1 MHAMIRTQGRRDGL
15 LRGLGRP
22 AAAAILLALAAL
34 LAWPETA
41 RAQNATG
48 LPIIVGTTK
57 VGDTLTA
64 DTFGISDTD
73 GPASPSFSYEWLA
86 AGTVISGATSQTYTI
101 QMAQLGQQLAVRV
114 SFTDGA
120 GNLETLTSQS
130 TVAVDQ
136 RPTGRPHMIN
146 LGAGTVREP
155 RVGDLLANLLDSFY
169 LPIEDPDGP
178 GNLAWAREHYQSY
191 WWLADDVPV
200 YNAQA
205 YSLTAAEVGKRMKLR
220 FTFTDG
226 AGVVETVDSELS
238 GTVRWR
244 LAAFGEPTI
253 TGIYRVGD
261 TLTADYSEIID
272 LDGYDTTSLTYQW
285 FANDVAITGATS
297 KTFTLTAAQQA
308 KRIKVRVS
316 FTDGAGDNETPTS
329 AQTGAVRAAGTEN
342 EPATGTPA
350 VSGTVR
356 PGWTVTANT
365 DGISDSH
372 GLTRP
377 RYRYQWLAD
386 GVAITGATSKT
397 YTLAAAQ
404 QGKRIS
410 VRVTFTDDGGFAET
424 STSPQTE
431 AALGGSPP
439 EGAPDITG
447 RSRVGDTLTAI
458 TGRISDADGVKRS
471 TLTYQWLAD
480 GVAITGAT
488 SRTYTLAAAQEEKRI
503 SVRVTFEDDGGTT
516 ETLTS
521 PATGKVLAPPTANQN
536 PTGRPAISGTVK
548 VGQTLTTNTGGIA
561 DADGLTRPRYVYQ
574 WLADDAV
581 ISGRTAKAY
590 TVTSSEVG
598 KLLKVRVSFT
608 DDGGTVETLTS
619 EATVA
624 VPSAGASAGDI
635 RLIDNRLLIFRDGA
649 WGAVC
654 EDGLT
659 STTERQLAEVVC
671 RQLGH
676 MGGEYVD
683 ELEYVRIN
691 HPIHMTNVNCTG
703 AETRLDNCRFS
714 TDVRCDH
721 REDVGV
727 RCTTETTPLVPA
739 NQAPVGLPTITGTAR
754 VGQTLTAD
762 TSEMS
767 DPDGPEE
774 LEFTYQWLAA
784 GNSISNA
791 TAATYTIQA
800 TDLNKSLTVQ
810 VSFTDDGGAVETL
823 TSAGTSA
830 VAAHVQMSSVAVTVT
845 IRAVSPT
852 PAAVEGGSK
861 AVVPVD
867 VIPAPNGAVLVPITA
882 TGSDGAGAGD
892 FTISPTTLTFNSGDT
907 SKNVTVTAVDDQ
919 VDDDGET
926 VTLGF
931 GTLPSNASIARAL
944 VTTLTV
950 GLTDNDERGVEV
962 SEESVTVLEGGSASY
977 TVALDTEPTGTV
989 TVRVTTDLSGTD
1001 VTVSPAALTFTAAN
1015 WGTAQALTV
1024 SAEEDDGDTLDD
1036 PVTLTHA
1043 VSGGDYESETA
1054 SSVTV
1059 TITDNDRPSVSIA
1072 DASGGESAGSLRFA
1086 VSLDIPSSREVT
1098 VGYETA
1104 DDTAEAGTDY
1114 TAASGTLTFAA
1125 GATGPQ
1131 TITVEVTEDGVDEGE
1146 GETFTVAL
1154 KSPANAVL
1162 GDASAEGNIEDDDE
1176 RGVEVSEE
1184 SVTVLEGGS
1193 ASYTVALESE
1203 PTGAVTV
1210 RVTTDLSGTDVTVS
1224 PAALTFTAA
1233 NWGTA
1238 QALTVS
1244 AEEDD
1249 GDALDD
1255 DPVTLTH
1262 AVSGGDYGGETASSV
1277 TVTITENDG
1286 PSVSI
1291 ADASGGESAGSL
1303 RFAVSLD
1310 IPSSR
1315 EVTVGYETADD
1326 TAEAGTDYT
1335 AASGTLTFAAGA
1347 TGPQTITVEVTEDGV
1362 DEGEGETFT
1371 VALKSPANAALGDA
1385 SAEGNIEDDD
1395 ERGVEV
1401 SEESVTVLEGG
1412 SASYTVA
1419 LESEP
1424 TGTVTVRVTTDLS
1437 GTDVTVSAAAL
1448 TFTAANWGTA
1458 QALTVSA
1465 EEDDGDALDDDPVTL
1480 THAVSGGDYGGET
1493 ASSVTVT
1500 ITENDGPSVSIA
1512 DASGGESAG
1521 SLRFA
1526 VSLDIPSSRAVTV
1539 GYETADDTAEAGTD
1553 YTAASGTLTFAA
1565 GATGPQTITVEVTE
1579 DGVDEG
1585 EGETFTVALRSPTN
1599 AVLGDASAEGNIEDD
1614 DERGVEVSEESVT
1627 VLEGGSASYTVALE
1641 SEPTGTV
1648 TVRVTTDLSG
1658 TDVTVSPAALTFT
1671 AANWGTAQA
1680 LTVSAEEDDG
1690 DALDDDPV
1698 TLTHAVSGGDYGGET
1713 ASSVTVTITENDGP
1727 SVSIADASGGESAGS
1742 LPFAVSLDI
1751 PSSKLVTVGYATA
1764 DDTAAAGTDYTA
1776 ASGTLTFAAGATGP
1790 QTITVEVTEDGV
1802 DEGEGETFTVALK
1815 SPTNVALGDASA
1827 EGNIEDD
1834 DERGVEVSE
1843 ESVTVLEGG
1852 SASYTVALESE
1863 PTGTVTVRVTTDLS
1877 GTDVTVSPAALTFTA
1892 ANWGTAQALTVSAE
1906 EDDGD
1911 ALDDDPVTLTHA
1923 VSGGDYGG
1931 ETASSVTVTIT
1942 ENDRPSVSIADAS
1955 GGESAGSLRFAVSL
1969 DIPSSREVTVGYE
1982 TADDTAAAG
1991 TDYTAASGTLTF
2003 AAGATGPQT
2012 ITVEVT
2018 EDGVDEGEGE
2028 TFTVALKSP
2037 ANAALGDASAE
2048 GNIEDDDERGVEV
2061 SEESVTVLEGGSA
2074 SYTVALE
2081 SEPTGTVTVRVTTDL
2096 SGTDVTVSPAAL
2108 TFTAA
2113 NWGTAQALTVSAEE
2127 DDGDAL
2133 DDDPVTLTH
2142 AVSGGDYGGETA
2154 SSVTVTITEND
2165 GPSVSIADASGGESA
2180 GSLRFAVSLDI
2191 PSSREVTVGY
2201 ETADDTAE
2209 AGTDYTAA
2217 SGTLTFAAGA
2227 TGPQTI
2233 TVEVTEDG
2241 VDEGEGETFTVAL
2254 RSPANAALGDASAE
2268 GNIED
2273 DDERGVEVSASRVT
2287 VSEGGSASYTV
2298 ALESEPTGAV
2308 TVRVTTDLSGT
2319 DVGVSPAALTFTA
2332 ANWGTAQAL
2341 TVSAEEDDD
2350 TTSEPEVTLSH
2361 EASGG
2366 DYGGESVAGVL
2377 VTVIENDV
2385 SVLAAADAAGVESD
2399 GVLRFEVSLSLASSD
2414 AVTVEYATA
2423 NGTAAAGTD
2432 YTAASGT
2439 VTFAAGT
2446 AGTQTIEVTVTDD
2459 EVDEALEAFTLELS
2473 NAMNAQ
2479 VGDASAKGSIEDDDE
2494 RGVSLSEERVTVP
2507 EGGSASYM
2515 VVLASQPTADVTV
2528 TVTVPSGTDVTAA
2541 PGRLTFT
2548 AANWGTAQTVAVSA
2562 AEDDGDALDDLEVAL
2577 EHAVS
2582 GGDYGGETV
2591 PGVLVAVEENDRP
2604 EVSIADAGAAEGAG
2618 VVRFAVRLNIPSS
2631 REVTVNYATADGT
2644 AEAGADYTAASGT
2657 VTFAAGE
2664 TERVVEV
2671 SIADDQVDEDPA
2683 DGAVAETFTVTLSGP
2698 SASAEL
2704 GEAPSAEGSIED
2716 DDERGVSLSR
2726 GRLTVTEGRSESY
2739 TVVLGSKPVAEVM
2752 VTVRVPSGAGVT
2764 VRPGRLTFTP
2774 ANWSE
2779 AQRVTVSGVEDEN
2792 AVAEPAVT
2800 LAHGASGGDYE
2811 DETVPGV
2818 LVTVIETDVPTLVI
2832 ADASGLESAG
2842 VLGFVVSLSTAT
2854 GRAVT
2859 VGYETADDTAEAGTD
2874 YTAAS
2879 GTLTFAAGATGPQTI
2894 TVEVTEDGVDEGEG
2908 ETFTVALRSPT
2919 NAVLGDAS
2927 AEGNIEDDDERG
2939 VEVSEESVTVL
2950 EGGSA
2955 SYTVALES
2963 EPTGAVTVRVTT
2975 DLSGT
2980 DVTVSPAAL
2989 TFTAANWGTAQALT
3003 VSAEEDD
3010 GDALDDDPVTLT
3022 HAVSG
3027 GDYGGETAS
3036 SVTVTITE
3044 NDGPSVSIADASGGE
3059 SAGSLRF
3066 AVSLDIP
3073 SSREVTV
3080 GYETADD
3087 TAEAGTDYTA
3097 ASGTLTFAAGAT
3109 GPQTI
3114 TVEVT
3119 EDGVDE
3125 GEGETFTVALKSPAN
3140 AVLGDASAEGN
3151 IEDDDERGVEVSEES
3166 VTVLEGGSASYT
3178 VALESEPT
3186 GAVTVRVTT
3195 DLSGTDVTVS
3205 PAALTFTAAN
3215 WGTAQALTVSAEE
3228 DDGDALDD
3236 DPVTLTHAVSGGDYG
3251 GETASSVT
3259 VTITE
3264 NDGPSVSIADASG
3277 GESAG
3282 SLRFAVSLDIP
3293 SSREVTVG
3301 YETADDTAE
3310 AGTDYTAASGTL
3322 TFAAG
3327 ATGSQTITVEVTEDG
3342 VDEGEGETFTVAL
3355 RSPTNAV
3362 LGDASAEGNIEDD
3375 DERGVEVSEESVTV
3389 LEGGSASYT
3398 VALESEPTG
3407 TVTVRVTTDLSGT
3420 DVTVSPAALTFTAA
3434 NWGTAQALTV
3444 SAEEDDGDA
3453 LDDDPVTLT
3462 HAVSGGDY
3470 GGETA
3475 SSVTVT
3481 ITENDGPSVSIADAS
3496 GGESAGSLR
3505 FAVSL
3510 DIPSSRAV
3518 TVGYETA
3525 DDTAEAG
3532 TDYTAASGT
3541 LTFAA
3546 GATGPQTITVEVTED
3561 GVDEGE
3567 GETFTVALRSPTNA
3581 VLGDANATGTIK
3593 DEDESVA
3600 PNTPPRVVRDIEQQ
3614 GLTAGG
3620 EPAAVDVSGV
3630 FEDAEGD
3637 ELTYTASSADPGVAT
3652 VRVSGT
3658 TVTVVAVG
3666 AGRAQVT
3673 VTATDAEG
3681 SNTGASQSFV
3691 AVVSLA
3697 VGAVEVTPAAGGGAV
3712 VAYAGATGPAVRIE
3726 VPAGAGGSSRL
3737 DTDGDGDLDV
3747 EDNLPTVRA
3756 VTETEVPEVPTAL
3769 RVRVDTGSAVDI
3781 ELPEGATAG
3790 GATVRVCLATS
3801 LDGEGLTLYRYDAE
3815 AGEWQGLEST
3825 VEERGEQRFVCAD
3838 VGDFSVFVVFQER
3851 GAVADVNGDGEVSG
3865 DDALVMYYV
3874 YTLGDLLEVERFRRT
3889 LLEGRAGQANPSDAD
3904 LVVMV
3909 REAKAWRD
3917 AGAAAGG
3924 DVNGDGE
3931 VSGDDAL
3938 VMYYVYTLG
3947 DLLEVERFRRTLL
3960 EGRAGQANPSDA
3972 DLVEMVRKAK
3982 ALRDAAG

>member
-1 MHAMIRTQGRRDGL
+1 MNAMIRTQGRRDGL

-22 AAAAILLALAAL
+22 AAAAILLVLAAL

-48 LPIIVGTTK
+48 LPIIVGTAK

-64 DTFGISDTD
+64 DTSGISDTD

-86 AGTVISGATSQTYTI
+86 ADTVISGATSPTYTI
-101 QMAQLGQQLAVRV
+101 QLAQLGQQLAVRV

-136 RPTGRPHMIN
+136 RPTGRPRMIN

-191 WWLADDVPV
+191 WWLADDVPL

-205 YSLTAAEVGKRMKLR
+205 YRLTAAEAGKRMKLT

-316 FTDGAGDNETPTS
+316 FTDGAGDNETSTS

-365 DGISDSH
+365 DGISDSD

-471 TLTYQWLAD
+471 TFTYQWLAD

-488 SRTYTLAAAQEEKRI
+488 SRTYTLAAAQEAKRI

-521 PATGKVLAPPTANQN
+521 PATGKVLAAGTANQN
-536 PTGRPAISGTVK
+536 PTGRPAISGTVE

-598 KLLKVRVSFT
+598 KRLKVRVKFT

-649 WGAVC
+649 WGTVC
-654 EDGLT
+654 DDGLT

-683 ELEYVRIN
+683 ELDYFRIN

-714 TDVRCDH
+714 TDVDCDH

-727 RCTTETTPLVPA
+727 RCTSETTPLVPA

-977 TVALDTEPTGTV
+977 TVALESEPTGTV

-1072 DASGGESAGSLRFA
+1072 DASGGESARSLRFA

-1104 DDTAEAGTDY
+1104 DDTAVAGTDY

-1154 KSPANAVL
+1154 RSPTNAVL

-1193 ASYTVALESE
+1193 ASYTVVLESE

-1233 NWGTA
+1233 NW
-1238 QALTVS
+1238 
-1244 AEEDD
+1244 
-1249 GDALDD
+1249 
-1255 DPVTLTH
+1255 
-1262 AVSGGDYGGETASSV
+1262 
-1277 TVTITENDG
+1277 
-1286 PSVSI
+1286 
-1291 ADASGGESAGSL
+1291 
-1303 RFAVSLD
+1303 R
-1310 IPSSR
+1310 
-1315 EVTVGYETADD
+1315 
-1326 TAEAGTDYT
+1326 
-1335 AASGTLTFAAGA
+1335 
-1347 TGPQTITVEVTEDGV
+1347 
-1362 DEGEGETFT
+1362 
-1371 VALKSPANAALGDA
+1371 
-1385 SAEGNIEDDD
+1385 
-1395 ERGVEV
+1395 
-1401 SEESVTVLEGG
+1401 
-1412 SASYTVA
+1412 
-1419 LESEP
+1419 
-1424 TGTVTVRVTTDLS
+1424 
-1437 GTDVTVSAAAL
+1437 
-1448 TFTAANWGTA
+1448 TA

-1565 GATGPQTITVEVTE
+1565 GATGSQTITVEVTE

-1585 EGETFTVALRSPTN
+1585 EGETFTVALRSPAN

-1641 SEPTGTV
+1641 SEPTGAV
-1648 TVRVTTDLSG
+1648 TVRVTTELSG
-1658 TDVTVSPAALTFT
+1658 TDVTVSPAGLTFT

-1690 DALDDDPV
+1690 DALDDD
-1698 TLTHAVSGGDYGGET
+1698 S
-1713 ASSVTVTITENDGP
+1713 
-1727 SVSIADASGGESAGS
+1727 
-1742 LPFAVSLDI
+1742 
-1751 PSSKLVTVGYATA
+1751 
-1764 DDTAAAGTDYTA
+1764 
-1776 ASGTLTFAAGATGP
+1776 
-1790 QTITVEVTEDGV
+1790 
-1802 DEGEGETFTVALK
+1802 
-1815 SPTNVALGDASA
+1815 
-1827 EGNIEDD
+1827 
-1834 DERGVEVSE
+1834 
-1843 ESVTVLEGG
+1843 
-1852 SASYTVALESE
+1852 
-1863 PTGTVTVRVTTDLS
+1863 
-1877 GTDVTVSPAALTFTA
+1877 
-1892 ANWGTAQALTVSAE
+1892 
-1906 EDDGD
+1906 
-1911 ALDDDPVTLTHA
+1911 VTLTHA

-1991 TDYTAASGTLTF
+1991 TDYTASSGTLTF

-2081 SEPTGTVTVRVTTDL
+2081 SEPTVAVTVRVTTDL
-2096 SGTDVTVSPAAL
+2096 SGTDVTVSPAGL

-2142 AVSGGDYGGETA
+2142 AVSGGDYESETA

-2165 GPSVSIADASGGESA
+2165 GPSVSIADASGEESA

-2201 ETADDTAE
+2201 ETADDTAV

-2241 VDEGEGETFTVAL
+2241 VDEVATETFTVAL
-2254 RSPANAALGDASAE
+2254 RSPTNVVLGDASAE

-2273 DDERGVEVSASRVT
+2273 DDERGVEVSEESVT

-2319 DVGVSPAALTFTA
+2319 DVTVSPAGLTFTA

-2423 NGTAAAGTD
+2423 DGTAAAGTD

-2494 RGVSLSEERVTVP
+2494 RAVSLSEERVTVP
-2507 EGGSASYM
+2507 EGGSASYT

-2577 EHAVS
+2577 KHAVS

-2591 PGVLVAVEENDRP
+2591 PGMLVAVEENDRP

-2739 TVVLGSKPVAEVM
+2739 TVVLGSKPVAEVT

-2811 DETVPGV
+2811 DGTVPGV

-2874 YTAAS
+2874 YTASS

-3087 TAEAGTDYTA
+3087 TAAAGTDYTA

-3125 GEGETFTVALKSPAN
+3125 GEGETFTVALRSPTN

-3293 SSREVTVG
+3293 SSRAVTVG

-3327 ATGSQTITVEVTEDG
+3327 ATGS
-3342 VDEGEGETFTVAL
+3342 
-3355 RSPTNAV
+3355 
-3362 LGDASAEGNIEDD
+3362 
-3375 DERGVEVSEESVTV
+3375 
-3389 LEGGSASYT
+3389 
-3398 VALESEPTG
+3398 
-3407 TVTVRVTTDLSGT
+3407 
-3420 DVTVSPAALTFTAA
+3420 
-3434 NWGTAQALTV
+3434 
-3444 SAEEDDGDA
+3444 
-3453 LDDDPVTLT
+3453 
-3462 HAVSGGDY
+3462 
-3470 GGETA
+3470 
-3475 SSVTVT
+3475 
-3481 ITENDGPSVSIADAS
+3481 
-3496 GGESAGSLR
+3496 
-3505 FAVSL
+3505 
-3510 DIPSSRAV
+3510 
-3518 TVGYETA
+3518 
-3525 DDTAEAG
+3525 
-3532 TDYTAASGT
+3532 
-3541 LTFAA
+3541 
-3546 GATGPQTITVEVTED
+3546 QTITVEVTED

-3904 LVVMV
+3904 LVEMV

>member
-1 MHAMIRTQGRRDGL
+1 MNAMIRTQGRRDGL

-86 AGTVISGATSQTYTI
+86 ADTVISGATSPTYTI
-101 QMAQLGQQLAVRV
+101 QLAQLGQQLAVRV

-205 YSLTAAEVGKRMKLR
+205 YSLTAAEVGKRMKLT

-244 LAAFGEPTI
+244 LAASGEPTI
-253 TGIYRVGD
+253 TGLYRVGD

-272 LDGYDTTSLTYQW
+272 RDGYDTTSLTYQW
-285 FANDVAITGATS
+285 FANDVAITDATS

-350 VSGTVR
+350 VGGTVR
-356 PGWTVTANT
+356 PGWTATANT
-365 DGISDSH
+365 DGISDSD

-386 GVAITGATSKT
+386 GVAISGATSKT

-410 VRVTFTDDGGFAET
+410 VRVIFTDDGGYVET

-447 RSRVGDTLTAI
+447 RSQVGDTLTAI
-458 TGRISDADGVKRS
+458 TGRISDADGVNRS
-471 TLTYQWLAD
+471 TVTYQWLAD

-521 PATGKVLAPPTANQN
+521 PATGKVLAAATANQN
-536 PTGRPAISGTVK
+536 PTGRPTISGTVK

-574 WLADDAV
+574 WLADDAA
-581 ISGRTAKAY
+581 ILGRTAKAY

-598 KLLKVRVSFT
+598 KRLKVRVNFT

-624 VPSAGASAGDI
+624 VPSAGASAGDV
-635 RLIDNRLLIFRDGA
+635 RLLDNRLLIFRDGA

-654 EDGLT
+654 DDGLN

-683 ELEYVRIN
+683 YLNPDPTYR
-691 HPIHMTNVNCTG
+691 PIHMTNVNCTG
-703 AETRLDNCRFS
+703 AETRLDNCGFS
-714 TDVRCDH
+714 TNVRCDH
-721 REDVGV
+721 RTDVGV
-727 RCTTETTPLVPA
+727 RCTAETTPIVPA

-762 TSEMS
+762 TSEIS

-907 SKNVTVTAVDDQ
+907 SRNVTVTAVDDQ

-931 GTLPSNASIARAL
+931 GTLPSNASIVRAL

-950 GLTDNDERGVEV
+950 GLTDNDERGVSV
-962 SEESVTVLEGGSASY
+962 SASSVTVLEGGSASY

-1104 DDTAEAGTDY
+1104 DDTAAAGTDY

-1125 GATGPQ
+1125 GETGPQ
-1131 TITVEVTEDGVDEGE
+1131 TIAVEVTEDGVDEGE

-1203 PTGAVTV
+1203 PTGTVTV

-1224 PAALTFTAA
+1224 PAGLTFTAA

-1244 AEEDD
+1244 AEEDDGDALDDDPVTLTHAVSGGDYGMETASSVTVTITENDGPSVSIADASGGESAGSLRFAVSLDIPSSREVTVGYETADDTAAAGTDYTAASGTLTFAAGATGPQTIAVEVTEDGVDEGEGETFTVALRSPANAVLGDASAEGNIEDDDERGVEVSEESVTVLEGGRASYTVALESEPTGTVTVRVTTDLSGTDVTVSPAGLTFTAANWGTAQALTVSAAEDD

-1326 TAEAGTDYT
+1326 TAAAGTDYP

-1347 TGPQTITVEVTEDGV
+1347 TGSQTITVEVTEDGV

-1371 VALKSPANAALGDA
+1371 VALRSPANAVLGDA

-1419 LESEP
+1419 LDTEP
-1424 TGTVTVRVTTDLS
+1424 TGAVTVRVTTDLS
-1437 GTDVTVSAAAL
+1437 GTDVTVSPAGL

-1465 EEDDGDALDDDPVTL
+1465 AEDDGDALDDDPVTL

-1521 SLRFA
+1521 SL
-1526 VSLDIPSSRAVTV
+1526 
-1539 GYETADDTAEAGTD
+1539 G
-1553 YTAASGTLTFAA
+1553 
-1565 GATGPQTITVEVTE
+1565 
-1579 DGVDEG
+1579 
-1585 EGETFTVALRSPTN
+1585 
-1599 AVLGDASAEGNIEDD
+1599 
-1614 DERGVEVSEESVT
+1614 
-1627 VLEGGSASYTVALE
+1627 
-1641 SEPTGTV
+1641 
-1648 TVRVTTDLSG
+1648 
-1658 TDVTVSPAALTFT
+1658 
-1671 AANWGTAQA
+1671 
-1680 LTVSAEEDDG
+1680 
-1690 DALDDDPV
+1690 
-1698 TLTHAVSGGDYGGET
+1698 
-1713 ASSVTVTITENDGP
+1713 
-1727 SVSIADASGGESAGS
+1727 
-1742 LPFAVSLDI
+1742 
-1751 PSSKLVTVGYATA
+1751 
-1764 DDTAAAGTDYTA
+1764 
-1776 ASGTLTFAAGATGP
+1776 
-1790 QTITVEVTEDGV
+1790 
-1802 DEGEGETFTVALK
+1802 
-1815 SPTNVALGDASA
+1815 
-1827 EGNIEDD
+1827 
-1834 DERGVEVSE
+1834 
-1843 ESVTVLEGG
+1843 
-1852 SASYTVALESE
+1852 
-1863 PTGTVTVRVTTDLS
+1863 
-1877 GTDVTVSPAALTFTA
+1877 
-1892 ANWGTAQALTVSAE
+1892 
-1906 EDDGD
+1906 
-1911 ALDDDPVTLTHA
+1911 
-1923 VSGGDYGG
+1923 
-1931 ETASSVTVTIT
+1931 
-1942 ENDRPSVSIADAS
+1942 
-1955 GGESAGSLRFAVSL
+1955 
-1969 DIPSSREVTVGYE
+1969 
-1982 TADDTAAAG
+1982 
-1991 TDYTAASGTLTF
+1991 
-2003 AAGATGPQT
+2003 
-2012 ITVEVT
+2012 
-2018 EDGVDEGEGE
+2018 
-2028 TFTVALKSP
+2028 
-2037 ANAALGDASAE
+2037 
-2048 GNIEDDDERGVEV
+2048 
-2061 SEESVTVLEGGSA
+2061 
-2074 SYTVALE
+2074 
-2081 SEPTGTVTVRVTTDL
+2081 
-2096 SGTDVTVSPAAL
+2096 
-2108 TFTAA
+2108 
-2113 NWGTAQALTVSAEE
+2113 
-2127 DDGDAL
+2127 
-2133 DDDPVTLTH
+2133 
-2142 AVSGGDYGGETA
+2142 
-2154 SSVTVTITEND
+2154 
-2165 GPSVSIADASGGESA
+2165 
-2180 GSLRFAVSLDI
+2180 FAVSLDI

-2254 RSPANAALGDASAE
+2254 RSPANAVLGDASAE

-2273 DDERGVEVSASRVT
+2273 DDERGVEVSEESVT

-2319 DVGVSPAALTFTA
+2319 DVTVSPAALTFTA

-2350 TTSEPEVTLSH
+2350 ATSEPEVTLSH

-2385 SVLAAADAAGVESD
+2385 SALAAADAAGVESD

-2423 NGTAAAGTD
+2423 DGTAGAGTD

-2494 RGVSLSEERVTVP
+2494 RAVSLSEERVTVP
-2507 EGGSASYM
+2507 EGGSASYT

-2657 VTFAAGE
+2657 VTFAAGK

-2726 GRLTVTEGRSESY
+2726 GRLTVTEGWSESY
-2739 TVVLGSKPVAEVM
+2739 TVVLGSKPVAEVT

-2779 AQRVTVSGVEDEN
+2779 AQRVTVSGVEDDN

-2811 DETVPGV
+2811 DGTVPGV

-2859 VGYETADDTAEAGTD
+2859 VGYETADDTA
-2874 YTAAS
+2874 
-2879 GTLTFAAGATGPQTI
+2879 
-2894 TVEVTEDGVDEGEG
+2894 V
-2908 ETFTVALRSPT
+2908 
-2919 NAVLGDAS
+2919 
-2927 AEGNIEDDDERG
+2927 
-2939 VEVSEESVTVL
+2939 
-2950 EGGSA
+2950 
-2955 SYTVALES
+2955 
-2963 EPTGAVTVRVTT
+2963 
-2975 DLSGT
+2975 
-2980 DVTVSPAAL
+2980 
-2989 TFTAANWGTAQALT
+2989 
-3003 VSAEEDD
+3003 
-3010 GDALDDDPVTLT
+3010 
-3022 HAVSG
+3022 
-3027 GDYGGETAS
+3027 
-3036 SVTVTITE
+3036 
-3044 NDGPSVSIADASGGE
+3044 
-3059 SAGSLRF
+3059 
-3066 AVSLDIP
+3066 
-3073 SSREVTV
+3073 
-3080 GYETADD
+3080 
-3087 TAEAGTDYTA
+3087 AGTDYTA

-3125 GEGETFTVALKSPAN
+3125 GEGETFTVALKSP
-3140 AVLGDASAEGN
+3140 
-3151 IEDDDERGVEVSEES
+3151 
-3166 VTVLEGGSASYT
+3166 
-3178 VALESEPT
+3178 
-3186 GAVTVRVTT
+3186 
-3195 DLSGTDVTVS
+3195 
-3205 PAALTFTAAN
+3205 
-3215 WGTAQALTVSAEE
+3215 
-3228 DDGDALDD
+3228 
-3236 DPVTLTHAVSGGDYG
+3236 
-3251 GETASSVT
+3251 
-3259 VTITE
+3259 
-3264 NDGPSVSIADASG
+3264 
-3277 GESAG
+3277 
-3282 SLRFAVSLDIP
+3282 
-3293 SSREVTVG
+3293 
-3301 YETADDTAE
+3301 
-3310 AGTDYTAASGTL
+3310 
-3322 TFAAG
+3322 
-3327 ATGSQTITVEVTEDG
+3327 
-3342 VDEGEGETFTVAL
+3342 
-3355 RSPTNAV
+3355 TNAV

-3389 LEGGSASYT
+3389 LEGGGASYT

-3510 DIPSSRAV
+3510 DIPSSREV

-3525 DDTAEAG
+3525 DDTAVAG

-3561 GVDEGE
+3561 GVDEVAT
-3567 GETFTVALRSPTNA
+3567 ETFTVALRSPTNA

-3600 PNTPPRVVRDIEQQ
+3600 PNTPPLVVRDIEQQ

-3681 SNTGASQSFV
+3681 SNMGASQSFV

-3697 VGAVEVTPAAGGGAV
+3697 VGAVEVTPAAGGGEV

-3726 VPAGAGGSSRL
+3726 VPAGAGGRSRL

-3790 GATVRVCLATS
+3790 GTAVRVCLATS
-3801 LDGEGLTLYRYDAE
+3801 LDGEGLRLYRYDAE

-3825 VEERGEQRFVCAD
+3825 VEERGEQRFVCAE

-3874 YTLGDLLEVERFRRT
+3874 YT
-3889 LLEGRAGQANPSDAD
+3889 Q
-3904 LVVMV
+3904 
-3909 REAKAWRD
+3909 
-3917 AGAAAGG
+3917 
-3924 DVNGDGE
+3924 
-3931 VSGDDAL
+3931 
-3938 VMYYVYTLG
+3938 G

-3982 ALRDAAG
+3982 AWRDAGAAAGGDVNGDGEVSGDDALVMYYVYTQGDLLEVERFRRTLLEGRAGQANPSDADLVEMVRKANALRDAAG